1 MFCNDCQL
9 VMFKADIDLVSY
21 GTLQVNA
28 AAEVIYDLVDPSANL
43 IFGSVI
49 DPSISG
55 QVSLP
60 FLIKNIHNVLL
71 RLSQVGQF

>member
-1 MFCNDCQL
+1 
-9 VMFKADIDLVSY
+9 MFKPDIDLVSY

-60 FLIKNIHNVLL
+60 FLIKNVHNVLL
-71 RLSQVGQF
+71 S